1 MEGVRQNTTDD
12 PTRRIARPRRGRVL
26 STANA
31 AQPDVGAHRVFGMA
45 VQTLARQLLSA
56 DASTKSLARL
66 LRAAVRHGRNQ
77 QHVLSIARVILVS
90 GMAPAG
96 ASPLRVR
103 RQSEPLSHAH
113 EKAEGARRA

>member
-1 MEGVRQNTTDD
+1 MEGVRENATND
-12 PTRRIARPRRGRVL
+12 PTRRIESPRSDRVL

-31 AQPDVGAHRVFGMA
+31 AEPRAFPHRLFRLA
-45 VQTLARQLLSA
+45 VQTLAGQLLSGN
-56 DASTKSLARL
+56 ASTKSLARL

-77 QHVLSIARVILVS
+77 QHVLSIARVIVVP

-103 RQSEPLSHAH
+103 RESEPLSHAH
-113 EKAEGARRA
+113 EKAEGS